1 MTPSLPCPSCGKI
14 DDLETVIPLGI
25 IANQTILWNCRCG
38 IIRAIAMGHH
48 APPELVRKVIVADEM
63 KDWIKR
69 SLGHRKA
76 G

>member
-1 MTPSLPCPSCGKI
+1 MAPSLPCPNCGHV

-25 IANQTILWNCRCG
+25 IAGNSTLWNCRCG
-38 IIRAIAMGHH
+38 ILRAVEIGR
-48 APPELVRKVIVADEM
+48 APRELVRKVIVADETR
-63 KDWIKR
+63 DWIRR